1 MSEAVGYIRVF
12 LPRYPASGQRQ
23 AMELHKIPTAIHQGG
38 QLRRSAVVRIIEG
51 TRQEFERMAAPGRLL
66 ALHHLFLLA
75 EPGAR
80 GKAGGRRKDLWDAIK
95 RIEAKGGVLWE
106 LYTGRRSD
114 NPKQR
119 DEMIEEAIE
128 ALTRGRHKYRSDDR
142 RAGRP
147 RREWPKE
154 VLEHN
159 EKIWNSRHYASWQDC
174 EAKFIGGMT
183 GNDAWKQWGKR
194 NKD

>member
-12 LPRYPASGQRQ
+12 LPRYPAAGQRQ
-23 AMELHKIPTAIHQGG
+23 AMELHKIPTAIHEGG
-38 QLRRSAVVRIIEG
+38 QLRTSKVVKIIEG
-51 TRQEFERMAAPGRLL
+51 TRAEFLRMAAPGRLL

-75 EPGAR
+75 EPRAR
-80 GKAGGRRKDLWDAIK
+80 GKAGGRRKDLWAAIK
-95 RIEAKGGVLWE
+95 AIEAKGGVLWE

-114 NPKQR
+114 DPKQR
-119 DEMIEEAIE
+119 DEMIEDAIE
-128 ALTRGRHKYRSDDR
+128 ALTRGRHKYAQDDR

-147 RREWPKE
+147 RRVWSAD
-154 VLEHN
+154 VLTHN
-159 EKIWNSRHYASWQDC
+159 EKIWNSRHYATWQEC

-194 NKD
+194 NRD